1 MRLTSR
7 ALTPALL
14 DFKQKLESSTHSV
27 ATGDT
32 EFFDFTEDK
41 SYRIASDGFEG
52 CVGIVLATNKGAI
65 VGHYVQTE
73 QGVEDAAERITAL
86 YNEHRDK
93 VAGAT
98 PLIYAMVKVADET
111 LQEPEIVQSHI
122 DMVQALTGN
131 EPRLVDYINAVD
143 TMVDEDGEL
152 IEDLD
157 LDNMQYGA
165 LLVENE
171 GGGNSPTNVIF
182 VDINLIKESV
192 QP

>member
-1 MRLTSR
+1 
-7 ALTPALL
+7 L
-14 DFKQKLESSTHSV
+14 DFKEKLWSSQTIS
-27 ATGDT
+27 TGET
-32 EFFDFTEDK
+32 AFFDFTEEK
-41 SYRIASDGFEG
+41 LHRIGSDGFEG
-52 CVGIVLATNKGAI
+52 CVGIVLATNQGAI
-65 VGHYVQTE
+65 VGHYTQTP

-98 PLIYAMVKVADET
+98 PLIYAMVKIDDET

-122 DMVQALTGN
+122 DMLKELTGN
-131 EPRLVDYINAVD
+131 EPGIHDYINAAD
-143 TMVDEDGEL
+143 TMVDENGNL

-157 LDNMQYGA
+157 LDNLQYGA
-165 LLVENE
+165 FLVENE

-192 QP
+192 QPPA